1 MERVFTVRIS
11 VDEEHARN
19 DAEFYSYGKDITALL
34 EGEILSHLHSLDY
47 VQEVAVGQVEQ

>member
-1 MERVFTVRIS
+1 MERVFTVRVT
-11 VDEEHARN
+11 VDEEHARM

-47 VQEVAVGQVEQ
+47 VQEVAVGQVEP